1 MANYWKQQGIPH
13 KGWTLVDVI
22 DVREDGQAE
31 WETDYETC
39 MMCGNEKIR
48 YVHIVEHAE
57 VGEEFRVGCTC
68 AEKMT
73 NDYLNPERRERELR
87 NRANRRIN
95 WTKKDW
101 KRSKNGNHFLNIE
114 EHHLLIYRDK
124 KTTKYKVKIGET
136 FGKKTFDTLEKAKIA
151 AFNGMEYLKDKG
163 EW

>member
-31 WETDYETC
+31 LETDYETC

-48 YVHIVEHAE
+48 YVHIVEHTE

-124 KTTKYKVKIGET
+124 KTNKYKVKIGVT

>member
-1 MANYWKQQGIPH
+1 
-13 KGWTLVDVI
+13 LVDVI
-22 DVREDGQAE
+22 DVREDGQPE

-48 YVHIVEHAE
+48 YVHIVEHTE

-87 NRANRRIN
+87 NRANRRIS

-101 KRSKNGNHFLNIE
+101 KRSKNSNYFLNIE
-114 EHHLLIYRDK
+114 ERH
-124 KTTKYKVKIGET
+124 
-136 FGKKTFDTLEKAKIA
+136 
-151 AFNGMEYLKDKG
+151 
-163 EW
+163 